1 MSEAKDAS
9 EVLFSKDTPYLA
21 LTGELWG
28 VICEDLG
35 ENWPLYNGTALYLKG
50 DWLCDPLIFSTKPVM
65 RNAFLRHTIVIVIS
79 SHMYLQPTS
88 LLYCSSI
95 CLFLID

>member
-9 EVLFSKDTPYLA
+9 EVLFWKDPPSYLA

-28 VICEDLG
+28 VFCEYLV
-35 ENWPLYNGTALYLKG
+35 ENWPRYNGTALYLKG

-65 RNAFLRHTIVIVIS
+65 RNAFPTHTHVMVIS
-79 SHMYLQPTS
+79 
-88 LLYCSSI
+88 
-95 CLFLID
+95 